1 MLSKFLVKWIMH
13 NSKLKYW
20 NGKTIRKNILYEVV
34 WGHMSLG
41 TDWKLTPYLYGHCHC
56 IHCCEWASV
65 ILNLL
70 VWLAASNGYGTWE
83 WDPLIKGPSVVV
95 LPCVCMVA
103 IPFLYSILMISQD
116 PHHDHEACLF
126 QSLCFWK
133 GIHYHTAPVHIFTC
147 DRSSVSHWITVH
159 KRK

>member
-1 MLSKFLVKWIMH
+1 
-13 NSKLKYW
+13 
-20 NGKTIRKNILYEVV
+20 
-34 WGHMSLG
+34 MSLG
-41 TDWKLTPYLYGHCHC
+41 TDWKLTPYLYEHCHC

-83 WDPLIKGPSVVV
+83 WDPLIKGPSVAV

-116 PHHDHEACLF
+116 PHHDHGACLF
-126 QSLCFWK
+126 QSLFLK
-133 GIHYHTAPVHIFTC
+133 GNTL
-147 DRSSVSHWITVH
+147 SHCSCTHFYLWSFKCIPLNNSAQKKIGRMKTMRQVVDH
-159 KRK
+159 RTEERVNVNALYML